1 MPVKKTAGE
10 KVAQAAAIRKKAL
23 ALEVDARCEKIM
35 QMIRGNAELCSVCE
49 SALQAAGVDLEKA
62 YMSEQPARKK
72 QRKGDQQGEDM
83 LPRCETRFGDLNV
96 KVLVEMLCSMENIF
110 TLHALN
116 ALKEGPKRAM
126 PKDKVLQVIE
136 FLTDVGAGDYIGTE
150 GPLKNVDSLKKIL
163 SELNNV
169 NGHRGQSLRLP
180 PDWSQSGIYEVTWAG
195 DSLTIRHKFLAKEAC
210 RKLPEDQQ
218 KLIKV
223 PANVTI
229 LDNFSPRRANL
240 VEEGGLLRYTVASL
254 FKDVVSDNPLENAA
268 AVYVKAAERIP
279 SNNPAL
285 LDARETPSSKKPVA
299 VETPVKVPFSV
310 ARLGSRT
317 ALLGA
322 TKRDV
327 GGDSPTD
334 SSKPL
339 LKAKGASASPSPV
352 SSEKPVGRSG
362 SSADLTDAEGF
373 EGENL
378 DVKFAQAAEEGEHKI
393 RSELDLEI
401 PSPVE
406 SE

>member
-1 MPVKKTAGE
+1 
-10 KVAQAAAIRKKAL
+10 
-23 ALEVDARCEKIM
+23 M

-218 KLIKV
+218 KLIK
-223 PANVTI
+223 
-229 LDNFSPRRANL
+229 
-240 VEEGGLLRYTVASL
+240 EGGLLRYTVASL

>member
-62 YMSEQPARKK
+62 YMCEQPSKKK
-72 QRKGDQQGEDM
+72 QRKGDLEGDDM

-96 KVLVEMLCSMENIF
+96 KVLVGMLCAMENIF
-110 TLHALN
+110 TPHALN
-116 ALKEGPKRAM
+116 ALKDGPKRAM
-126 PKDKVLQVIE
+126 PKDKVLQVLE
-136 FLTDVGAGDYIGTE
+136 FLTDVGVGDYIGTE

-195 DSLTIRHKFLAKEAC
+195 DSLTIRHKFLDKEAC
-210 RKLPEDQQ
+210 RKLPEDQH

-229 LDNFSPRRANL
+229 LDNFSARRASL

-268 AVYVKAAERIP
+268 AVYVKAAERTP
-279 SNNPAL
+279 CSNPAL
-285 LDARETPSSKKPVA
+285 LDARETPNSKKPVA

-317 ALLGA
+317 AMFGA
-322 TKRDV
+322 NKRDV
-327 GGDSPTD
+327 DEKSSTD

-339 LKAKGASASPSPV
+339 LKADGASTSSSPL
-352 SSEKPVGRSG
+352 SSKTPVGRSG
-362 SSADLTDAEGF
+362 SSADLTDAESF

-378 DVKFAQAAEEGEHKI
+378 ATKFAEAAGEDEHKA
-393 RSELDLEI
+393 RTELDLDI
-401 PSPVE
+401 PSPAE
-406 SE
+406 